1 VTLSPQS
8 ELEPGSRYLCKSGN
22 SDQGLGR
29 NMLTVELIRR
39 GAAYF
44 PERTAVLF
52 EDKSL
57 SFGEVDRLSNQF
69 AHVLAD
75 GGMRRGSRL
84 AILADNGIYSLAV
97 DFGCVKAGTA
107 RTPLNARLSI
117 DEHEH
122 MLRET
127 GAELL
132 IYDALLSDRAEIL
145 ASRLPAVRM
154 LGLGSDRCGPDL
166 LVQALSAPA
175 TDPRTP
181 AAYDDVI
188 LTVFTS
194 GTTGRLK
201 AAEHTQSSY
210 AAVCNNT
217 SMNLPDIHA
226 DDVMLHAASLFHA
239 SGCFVLPYW
248 IKGACSA
255 ILARF
260 EPAEF
265 LKSIIRWR
273 VTSLHLVPTMLA
285 MLLGQPDICK
295 HDLASVRTIVYG
307 ASPMPLPVIKRALE
321 LWGPRFVQY
330 YGQTEAPLFIAKL
343 DKQDHIGPGAERR
356 LLACGRPSTDCEIRL
371 VDDRGG
377 DVNPGEQGEI
387 ALRAPF
393 VMAGYFN
400 APDLNAST
408 FIEGGW
414 LRTRD
419 VGRFDEDGY
428 LYLVDRTSDMIIT
441 GGYNVYPREV
451 EDALMA
457 HPAVLECAVVGAPH
471 EKWVEAV
478 TAFVVLKPGRAVST
492 DELKVFARDRLASY
506 KAPRS
511 VTFIDL
517 LPRSP
522 VGKVLRRALRDPLW
536 KDVKRA

>member
-1 VTLSPQS
+1 
-8 ELEPGSRYLCKSGN
+8 
-22 SDQGLGR
+22 
-29 NMLTVELIRR
+29 MLTVELIRR
-39 GAAYF
+39 GARYF

-57 SFGEVDRLSNQF
+57 TFAEVDELSNRF
-69 AHVLAD
+69 AHVLARN
-75 GGMRRGSRL
+75 GITRGSRL
-84 AILADNGIYSLAV
+84 AILANNSIYSMPV
-97 DFGCVKAGTA
+97 DFGCIKAGAA

-127 GAELL
+127 GAQVV
-132 IYDALLSDRAEIL
+132 IYDAELAERAELL
-145 ASRLPAVRM
+145 ATRIDSLTM
-154 LGLGSDRCGPDL
+154 LGLGSDRCASDL
-166 LVQALSAPA
+166 LIEAASASP

-181 AAYDDVI
+181 AAPDDVI

-201 AAEHTQSSY
+201 AAEHTQATY

-217 SMNLPDIHA
+217 SMNMSDVRP

-248 IKGACSA
+248 LKGATTA
-255 ILARF
+255 VLARF

-265 LKSIIRWR
+265 LNAIVRWR

-285 MLLGQPDICK
+285 MLLAHPDIEK
-295 HDLASVRTIVYG
+295 ADMSSVRTILYG

-330 YGQTEAPLFIAKL
+330 YGQTEAPLFITRL
-343 DKQDHIGPGAERR
+343 DKEDHVGPGAERR
-356 LLACGRPSTDCEIRL
+356 LVACGRPSVDCEIRL
-371 VDDRGG
+371 IDDKGL
-377 DVNPGEQGEI
+377 DVEPGEQGEI

-393 VMAGYFN
+393 TMSGYFN
-400 APDLNAST
+400 APDLNAAM
-408 FIEGGW
+408 FVEGGW

-451 EDALMA
+451 EDALLA
-457 HPAVLECAVVGAPH
+457 HSAVLECAVVGAPH
-471 EKWVEAV
+471 EKWVETV
-478 TAFVVLKPGRAVST
+478 TAFVVLRPDRTASEN
-492 DELKVFARDRLASY
+492 ELIEFTRERLASY
-506 KAPRS
+506 KVPKS
-511 VTFIDL
+511 VRFTEQI
-517 LPRSP
+517 PKSA

-536 KDVKRA
+536 KGVSS

>member
-1 VTLSPQS
+1 
-8 ELEPGSRYLCKSGN
+8 
-22 SDQGLGR
+22 
-29 NMLTVELIRR
+29 MLTVELIRR
-39 GAAYF
+39 GARYF
-44 PERTAVLF
+44 AERTAVVF

-57 SFGEVDRLSNQF
+57 TFAEVDQLSNRF
-69 AHVLAD
+69 VNVLTRN
-75 GGMRRGSRL
+75 GIGRGSRL
-84 AILADNGIYSLAV
+84 AILANNSIHTVPV
-97 DFGCVKAGTA
+97 DFACVKAGAA
-107 RTPLNARLSI
+107 RTPLNARLSM

-127 GAELL
+127 GARLV
-132 IYDALLSDRAEIL
+132 IYDAELAERAEAL
-145 ASRLPAVRM
+145 AVRLDGLTM
-154 LGLGSDRCGPDL
+154 LGLGSEHCGSDL
-166 LVQALSAPA
+166 LVEAASASP

-181 AAYDDVI
+181 ADPDDVI

-201 AAEHTQSSY
+201 AAEHTEASY

-217 SMNLPDIHA
+217 SINLPDIGP

-248 IKGACSA
+248 LKGATTA

-265 LKSIIRWR
+265 LNAIGRWR
-273 VTSLHLVPTMLA
+273 VTSIHVVPTMLA
-285 MLLGQPDICK
+285 MLLSHPDIEK
-295 HDLASVRTIVYG
+295 ADIDSVRTIVYG

-330 YGQTEAPLFIAKL
+330 YGQTEAPLFITKL
-343 DKQDHIGPGAERR
+343 DKEDHAGPGADRR
-356 LLACGRPSTDCEIRL
+356 LYACGRPSVDCEIRL
-371 VDDRGG
+371 IDDKG
-377 DVNPGEQGEI
+377 DDVAPGEQGEI

-393 VMAGYFN
+393 AMKGYLN
-400 APDLNAST
+400 APDLNAAM
-408 FIEGGW
+408 FVEGGW

-419 VGRFDEDGY
+419 VGRFDEGGY

-451 EDALMA
+451 EDALLS
-457 HPAVLECAVVGAPH
+457 HPSVLECAVVGAPH

-478 TAFVVLKPGRAVST
+478 TAFVVLRSGKT
-492 DELKVFARDRLASY
+492 DTEDELIEFTRERLASY
-506 KAPRS
+506 KVPKS
-511 VTFIDL
+511 VRFIDQV
-517 LPRSP
+517 PKSA

-536 KDVKRA
+536 KDAATKPPKGVTE

>member
-1 VTLSPQS
+1 
-8 ELEPGSRYLCKSGN
+8 
-22 SDQGLGR
+22 
-29 NMLTVELIRR
+29 MLTVELIRR
-39 GAAYF
+39 GARYF
-44 PERTAVLF
+44 SERTAVLF

-57 SFGEVDRLSNQF
+57 TFAEVDELSNRF
-69 AHVLAD
+69 AHVLARN
-75 GGMRRGSRL
+75 GVSRGSRL
-84 AILADNGIYSLAV
+84 AILANNSIHSMPV
-97 DFGCVKAGTA
+97 DFGCIKAGAA

-127 GAELL
+127 GARLV
-132 IYDALLSDRAEIL
+132 IYDAELAERAEAL
-145 ASRLPAVRM
+145 AARVAGVKM
-154 LGLGSDRCGPDL
+154 LGLGSDRCGSDL
-166 LVQALSAPA
+166 VVEAASAPP
-175 TDPRTP
+175 TDPQTP
-181 AAYDDVI
+181 AEPDDVI

-201 AAEHTQSSY
+201 AAEHTQATY

-217 SMNLPDIHA
+217 SMNMPDVGP

-248 IKGACSA
+248 LKGATTA
-255 ILARF
+255 VLARF

-265 LKSIIRWR
+265 LNAVVRWR

-285 MLLGQPDICK
+285 MLLAHPDIEK
-295 HDLASVRTIVYG
+295 ADMSWVRTILYG
-307 ASPMPLPVIKRALE
+307 ASPMPLPVIKRALD

-330 YGQTEAPLFIAKL
+330 YGQTEAPLFITRL
-343 DKQDHIGPGAERR
+343 DKEAHVGPGAERR
-356 LLACGRPSTDCEIRL
+356 LLSCGRPSVDCEIRL
-371 VDDRGG
+371 IDDKRN
-377 DVNPGEQGEI
+377 DAAPGEQGEI

-393 VMAGYFN
+393 AMAGYFN
-400 APDLNAST
+400 APDLNAEMSV
-408 FIEGGW
+408 EGGW

-478 TAFVVLKPGRAVST
+478 TAFVVLRSGKAASE
-492 DELKVFARDRLASY
+492 DELVEFTRERLASY
-506 KAPRS
+506 KVPKS
-511 VTFIDL
+511 VRFIEQI
-517 LPRSP
+517 PKSA

-536 KDVKRA
+536 EGGSS

>member
-1 VTLSPQS
+1 
-8 ELEPGSRYLCKSGN
+8 
-22 SDQGLGR
+22 
-29 NMLTVELIRR
+29 MLTVELIRR
-39 GAAYF
+39 GARYF

-57 SFGEVDRLSNQF
+57 TFAEVDELCNRF
-69 AHVLAD
+69 AHVLARN
-75 GGMRRGSRL
+75 GITRGSRL
-84 AILADNGIYSLAV
+84 AILANNSIHSMPV
-97 DFGCVKAGTA
+97 DFGCVKAGAA

-127 GAELL
+127 GAQVV
-132 IYDALLSDRAEIL
+132 IYDAELAERAEAL
-145 ASRLPAVRM
+145 AARVEGLRM
-154 LGLGSDRCGPDL
+154 LGLGSDRCGSDL
-166 LVQALSAPA
+166 LVEAASAPP

-181 AAYDDVI
+181 AAPDDVI

-201 AAEHTQSSY
+201 AAEHTQASY

-217 SMNLPDIHA
+217 SMNMSDVGP

-248 IKGACSA
+248 LKGATTA
-255 ILARF
+255 VLARF

-265 LKSIIRWR
+265 LNAIVRWR

-285 MLLGQPDICK
+285 MLLAHPDIETA
-295 HDLASVRTIVYG
+295 DLSSVRTILYG

-330 YGQTEAPLFIAKL
+330 YGQTEAPLFITRL
-343 DKQDHIGPGAERR
+343 DKEDHVGPGAERR
-356 LLACGRPSTDCEIRL
+356 LLACGRPSVDCEIRL
-371 VDDRGG
+371 IDDKGL
-377 DVNPGEQGEI
+377 DVEPGEQGEI

-393 VMAGYFN
+393 TMSGYFN
-400 APDLNAST
+400 APDLNAAM
-408 FIEGGW
+408 FVEGGW

-451 EDALMA
+451 EDALLA
-457 HPAVLECAVVGAPH
+457 HSAVLECAVVGAPH
-471 EKWVEAV
+471 EKWVETV
-478 TAFVVLKPGRAVST
+478 TAFVVLRPDRTASEN
-492 DELKVFARDRLASY
+492 ELIEFTRERLASY
-506 KAPRS
+506 KVPKS
-511 VTFIDL
+511 VRFTEQI
-517 LPRSP
+517 PKSA

-536 KDVKRA
+536 KGTSS